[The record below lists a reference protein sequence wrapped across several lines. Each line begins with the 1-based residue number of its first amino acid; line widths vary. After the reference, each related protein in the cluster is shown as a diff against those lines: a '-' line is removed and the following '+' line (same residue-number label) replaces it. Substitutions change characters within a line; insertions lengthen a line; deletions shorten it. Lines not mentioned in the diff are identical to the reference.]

1 VLPIVL
7 SPATRRAISKRIPLA
22 GMVNGQN
29 VACRSHRSAAVFE
42 TPLIFSF
49 GAPDF
54 SLSIA
59 Q

>member
-1 VLPIVL
+1 VWQIVL
-7 SPATRRAISKRIPLA
+7 SFATRRAIASQPRLQAWWTAKTWP
-22 GMVNGQN
+22 V
-29 VACRSHRSAAVFE
+29 VATDPPAVFE